1 MPLIQKRNISFKS
14 ASKILFLLIIGLLS
28 FSLITVQSCS
38 KKKKKKQ
45 KEIEYTLSPYSLT
58 PYYLTLNE
66 DSLSYIYENYE
77 QDIYIMVQLQIGEE
91 VYTDVKLRIRGDS
104 SRKFDKKS
112 LKIKLPKGS
121 KLDDGATK
129 INLNA
134 DFGDNTMMHQYLASK
149 TMNDFGQLCFRA
161 GYVPLYINDYYA
173 GLYLRVEN
181 MDKKFLKSRNL
192 SSKNNLYKASK
203 DYSCM
208 VNPNEVDT
216 KWEKKTNTKSDDKDD
231 LKDLIE
237 DLNDIDVG
245 DVDTYL
251 KEHFFYEELI
261 NIVALN
267 MLIANTST
275 YYHNY
280 YLYHDLDKDKW
291 RMLPWDMDKTFNPDH
306 INYNY
311 QRTSWAEGSSAGM
324 NTNTLIE
331 KLLANENSLKDL
343 RNRIEKISARYTDE
357 LYKNEVDSLQV
368 LIEDYI
374 FEDSLSKI
382 KSREKWIDKLSQL
395 LDFIDK
401 RPAALLEQIDNRP
414 RNFMVDREVEID
426 DATATISWEPSI
438 DPNGLELSYTVHYS
452 TSGGF
457 KEGDSYTIG
466 GLKNTSTM
474 IENLNPGKYYF
485 FVSVNNSK
493 YISYGHDVRNFFSI
507 P

>member
-1 MPLIQKRNISFKS
+1 MPLIQKRNLSFKS
-14 ASKILFLLIIGLLS
+14 ASKILILLIFGFVSLS
-28 FSLITVQSCS
+28 LVALHSCS
-38 KKKKKKQ
+38 KKKKKH
-45 KEIEYTLSPYSLT
+45 KEIEYTLKPYPLS

-66 DSLSYIYENYE
+66 DSLKYIYENYE
-77 QDIYIMVQLQIGEE
+77 QNIYISVQLKIGEE
-91 VYTDVKLRIRGDS
+91 VYTDAKLRIRGDS
-104 SRKFDKKS
+104 SRKLKKKS
-112 LKIKLPKGS
+112 LKIKLPKGA
-121 KLDDGATK
+121 KLDDGAKK

-161 GYVPLYINDYYA
+161 GYVPLYINGEYN

-181 MDKKFLKSRNL
+181 MDKKFLKSRHL
-192 SSKNNLYKASK
+192 STKNNLYKASK
-203 DYSCM
+203 DYSCL
-208 VNPNEVDT
+208 VNPKEVDT
-216 KWEKKTNTKSDDKDD
+216 KWEKKTNTKSDDNDD
-231 LKDLIE
+231 LKELIE
-237 DLNDIDVG
+237 DLNAIDIK
-245 DVDTYL
+245 DVDSYL
-251 KEHFFYEELI
+251 KDHFFYDELI
-261 NIVALN
+261 NCVALN

-280 YLYHDLDKDKW
+280 YLYHDLDEDKW

-306 INYNY
+306 IDYNY
-311 QRTSWAEGSSAGM
+311 QRTSWAEGISSGM

-331 KLLANENSLKDL
+331 KLLANENSLMDL
-343 RNRIEKISARYTDE
+343 KNRIEKIRVNYTYPK
-357 LYKNEVDSLQV
+357 YKNEVDSLQV

-374 FEDSLSKI
+374 LEDRLSKI
-382 KSREKWIDKLSQL
+382 KSQEKWIDKLSQL

-438 DPNGLELSYTVHYS
+438 DPNGLDLSYTVHYS

-457 KEGDSYTIG
+457 KEGESFTIE
-466 GLKNTSTM
+466 GLKNTSAL
-474 IENLNPGKYYF
+474 IENLHPGKYYF

-493 YISYGHDVRNFFSI
+493 YISYGHDIRNLFTI